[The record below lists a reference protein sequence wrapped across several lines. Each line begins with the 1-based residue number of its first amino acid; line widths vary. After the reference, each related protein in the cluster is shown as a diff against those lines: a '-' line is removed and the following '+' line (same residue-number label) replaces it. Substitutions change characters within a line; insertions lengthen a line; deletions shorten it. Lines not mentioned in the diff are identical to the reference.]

1 MIASIEPCVT
11 RPPLRLNAPLSRF
24 AIYSIM
30 VIMIQGCYS
39 FRGVSLDPTIQSYF
53 ITPFVNNA
61 ENALPSLAQT
71 LEDAL
76 REKIRTESRLVYN
89 DSEPDIEFRGTLV
102 DYRITAEA
110 PRTGEV
116 TAINRLTITLAVEY
130 FNNQT
135 DKQVWKRNFS
145 FFYDFPSDRD
155 FSSIESDALRTITS
169 QLMEDIF
176 NAAFSDW

>member
-1 MIASIEPCVT
+1 MSPSA
-11 RPPLRLNAPLSRF
+11 
-24 AIYSIM
+24 
-30 VIMIQGCYS
+30 
-39 FRGVSLDPTIQSYF
+39 GV
-53 ITPFVNNA
+53 
-61 ENALPSLAQT
+61 
-71 LEDAL
+71 
-76 REKIRTESRLVYN
+76 
-89 DSEPDIEFRGTLV
+89 EFRGTLV

>member
-1 MIASIEPCVT
+1 MRRITFFA
-11 RPPLRLNAPLSRF
+11 RPILLLLPAVLF
-24 AIYSIM
+24 H
-30 VIMIQGCYS
+30 GCYS
-39 FRGVSLDPTIQSYF
+39 FRGVSLDPSIQSYY
-53 ITPFVNNA
+53 ITPFANNA

-102 DYRITAEA
+102 DYRISAEA

-116 TAINRLTITLAVEY
+116 TAINRLTITLAIEY

-135 DKQVWKRNFS
+135 EKQVWKRNFS

-155 FSSIESDALRTITS
+155 FSSIESDALRTIS
-169 QLMEDIF
+169 AQLMEDIF

>member
-1 MIASIEPCVT
+1 MRRITSFA
-11 RPPLRLNAPLSRF
+11 RPFWLLFPAVFLH
-24 AIYSIM
+24 
-30 VIMIQGCYS
+30 GCYS
-39 FRGVSLDPTIQSYF
+39 FRGVSLDPSIQSYY

-102 DYRITAEA
+102 DYRISAEA

-116 TAINRLTITLAVEY
+116 TAINRLTITLAIEY

-155 FSSIESDALRTITS
+155 FSSIESDALRTIST